1 MSWVM
6 LFMDIPVFKQ
16 VLFKYFVVTISC
28 INSVPVLHHVM
39 SAHA

>member
-1 MSWVM
+1 MM

-16 VLFKYFVVTISC
+16 VLIHFVVTTSY
-28 INSVPVLHHVM
+28 INSVPVLHHVL